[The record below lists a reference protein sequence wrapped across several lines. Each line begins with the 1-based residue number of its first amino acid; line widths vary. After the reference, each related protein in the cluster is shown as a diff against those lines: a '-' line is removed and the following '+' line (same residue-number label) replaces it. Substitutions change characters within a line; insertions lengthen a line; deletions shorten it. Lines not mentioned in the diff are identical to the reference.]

1 MVTTCVVVATEFVA
15 VHIYITKSSYS
26 VRSMIRLI
34 AGTSPTWLNA
44 CIRDENGL
52 PTKRFHFNFGVGLPA
67 VTLHLMNTRS
77 FLFTN

>member
-1 MVTTCVVVATEFVA
+1 
-15 VHIYITKSSYS
+15 
-26 VRSMIRLI
+26 MIRLI